1 MRPNSTLGVLMTSA
15 ARKVPVEHEDMDA
28 LFRAIGFIV
37 VQWGQAEQSLD
48 LLVAALFQ
56 ECGGKRLA
64 KKNRMPFML
73 TPKLEFVRKCVT
85 QLPKL
90 APFREDRLALVSAF
104 ESLSE
109 KRHDLI
115 HGAVSSLSPVDDAF
129 PFLKLDVKDN
139 EHHVREIRLEASEFP
154 ALANDL
160 VRLGA
165 DAGALARRVWDQ
177 FLK

>member
-1 MRPNSTLGVLMTSA
+1 MTTADSGVPA
-15 ARKVPVEHEDMDA
+15 EYEDMDA
-28 LFRAIGFIV
+28 LFLAIGFIV

-64 KKNRMPFML
+64 RKSRMPVML
-73 TPKLEFVRKCVT
+73 GPKLDFVRKCLT

-90 APFREDRLALVSAF
+90 TSFNEEGLALVVAF
-104 ESLSE
+104 DRLSQ

-115 HGAVSSLSPVDDAF
+115 HGAVTSLSPVDDAF
-129 PFLKLDVKDN
+129 SFVKLDVKDN
-139 EHHVREIRLEASEFP
+139 FHHAREVRLEASEFP
-154 ALANDL
+154 VLTKDL

-165 DAGALARRVWDQ
+165 DATAFARKVWDQ
-177 FLK
+177 CTKVK

>member
-1 MRPNSTLGVLMTSA
+1 MMSTA
-15 ARKVPVEHEDMDA
+15 PKVPAEHKDTDA
-28 LFRAIGFIV
+28 LFRAVGFIV
-37 VQWGQAEQSLD
+37 VQWSQAEQSLD

-73 TPKLEFVRKCVT
+73 APKLEFVRKCVT

-90 APFREDRLALVSAF
+90 APFREEGLALVSSF
-104 ESLSE
+104 ETLSE

-115 HGAVSSLSPVDDAF
+115 HGAVSSLSPVDNAF
-129 PFLKLDVKDN
+129 PFIKLDIKDN
-139 EHHVREIRLEASEFP
+139 AHHFREVRLEASEFP
-154 ALANDL
+154 ALTKDF

-165 DAGALARRVWDQ
+165 DAGTLACKVWDQ

>member
-1 MRPNSTLGVLMTSA
+1 MSDDSG
-15 ARKVPVEHEDMDA
+15 VPVEYKDMDA
-28 LFRAIGFIV
+28 LFRAIGFVV

-64 KKNRMPFML
+64 KKNRMPVML
-73 TPKLEFVRKCVT
+73 APKLEFVRKCIS

-90 APFREDRLALVSAF
+90 APFNEEGLALVGSF
-104 ESLSE
+104 DRLSQ

-115 HGAVSSLSPVDDAF
+115 HGAVASLSPVDDAF
-129 PFLKLDVKDN
+129 SFVKLDVKDN
-139 EHHVREIRLEASEFP
+139 FHHAREVRLEASEFP
-154 ALANDL
+154 VLTKDL

-165 DAGALARRVWDQ
+165 DATALARKVWDQ
-177 FLK
+177 CVKLT

>member
-1 MRPNSTLGVLMTSA
+1 MSDDAGVPA
-15 ARKVPVEHEDMDA
+15 EHKDMDA
-28 LFRAIGFIV
+28 LFRAIGFVV

-64 KKNRMPFML
+64 RKNRIPVML
-73 TPKLEFVRKCVT
+73 APKLEFVSKCVS

-90 APFREDRLALVSAF
+90 APFNEEGLALVGSF
-104 ESLSE
+104 ERLSQ

-115 HGAVSSLSPVDDAF
+115 HGAVASLSPVDEAF
-129 PFLKLDVKDN
+129 SFVKLDVKDN
-139 EHHVREIRLEASEFP
+139 FHHAREVRLEASEFP
-154 ALANDL
+154 VLTKEL

-165 DAGALARRVWDQ
+165 DATTLARKVWDQ
-177 FLK
+177 CVKLN

>member
-1 MRPNSTLGVLMTSA
+1 MVSA
-15 ARKVPVEHEDMDA
+15 SAKVPAEHEDMDA

-73 TPKLEFVRKCVT
+73 APKLEFVRDCVT

-90 APFREDRLALVSAF
+90 ASFREEGIALVSSF
-104 ESLSE
+104 ENLSE

-115 HGAVSSLSPVDDAF
+115 HGAVSSLSPVDNAF

-139 EHHVREIRLEASEFP
+139 IHHVREVRLEAS
-154 ALANDL
+154 
-160 VRLGA
+160 
-165 DAGALARRVWDQ
+165 
-177 FLK
+177 

>member
-1 MRPNSTLGVLMTSA
+1 MSA
-15 ARKVPVEHEDMDA
+15 APKHSAEHEDMDA

-56 ECGGKRLA
+56 ECGGKRLT

-73 TPKLEFVRKCVT
+73 APKLEFVRKCVT

-90 APFREDRLALVSAF
+90 APFRDEGLSLVSVF
-104 ESLSE
+104 ETLSK

-115 HGAVSSLSPVDDAF
+115 HGAVASLSPVDNAF

-139 EHHVREIRLEASEFP
+139 VHHVREIRLEASEFP
-154 ALANDL
+154 VLTKDL

-165 DAGALARRVWDQ
+165 DAGSLARKVWEQ